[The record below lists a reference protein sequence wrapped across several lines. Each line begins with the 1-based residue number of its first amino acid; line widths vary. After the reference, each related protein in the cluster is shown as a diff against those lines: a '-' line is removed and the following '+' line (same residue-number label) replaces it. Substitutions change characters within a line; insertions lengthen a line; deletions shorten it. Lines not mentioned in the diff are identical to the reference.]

1 VRWTWNGLVGFAHPV
16 GFAPPDRPTMSMEL
30 EQPPTMSMELEQPQS
45 ASPLFAMGMLKL
57 SASA

>member
-1 VRWTWNGLVGFAHPV
+1 MLAGRRRALHRNVLV